1 VRGSNPVEVW
11 LRNDEDRLRRLVVTV
26 DTSAGERVA
35 SKRVRMA
42 PGESAGVR
50 IRWRLTGQQAPDLI
64 LRLRDADSR
73 ALLAERPLS
82 MEVRE
87 PLEVRLHPRQM
98 LDRRTV
104 VVADVSLGDDLRD
117 STRVSLR
124 LAPRESGG
132 GAWSR
137 EIGPP
142 RGERMECV
150 LDVADVS
157 PGAYRLTMQV
167 TGADGAVLGE
177 ASRDVTVIRGPFE

>member
-1 VRGSNPVEVW
+1 
-11 LRNDEDRLRRLVVTV
+11 
-26 DTSAGERVA
+26 
-35 SKRVRMA
+35 MA

-50 IRWRLTGQQAPDLI
+50 LRWRLTGQQTPDLI

-98 LDRRTV
+98 LDRRAV
-104 VVADVSLGDDLRD
+104 VVADLSLGDDLRN
-117 STRVSLR
+117 SARVSLR
-124 LAPRESGG
+124 LAPREGG
-132 GAWSR
+132 AGAWSR

-150 LDVADVS
+150 LDVTDVS

-177 ASRDVTVIRGPFE
+177 ASHDLTVIRGPFE